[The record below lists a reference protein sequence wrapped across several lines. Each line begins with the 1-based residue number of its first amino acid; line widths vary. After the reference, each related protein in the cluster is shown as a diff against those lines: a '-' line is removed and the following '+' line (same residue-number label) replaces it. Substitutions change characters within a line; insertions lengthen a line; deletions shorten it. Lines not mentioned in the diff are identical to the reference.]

1 MTPGKGGRSGGGVQ
15 PLPVP
20 LAERA
25 VEDGVADGDGG
36 VEDVQRRRDGL
47 HDDLRLVAAHDEEGK
62 EDGEDT
68 AGDDDAV
75 GHAREDGEG
84 KAEAEEV
91 GPVVLHVG
99 KALVELEALVEPF
112 VLEGIQREEQAQ
124 VHHVH
129 CVA

>member
-1 MTPGKGGRSGGGVQ
+1 MF
-15 PLPVP
+15 LP
-20 LAERA
+20 EGA

-36 VEDVQRRRDGL
+36 VEDVERRGDGL
-47 HDDLRLVAAHDEEGK
+47 HDDLGLVAADDEERE
-62 EDGEDT
+62 EDGEDA
-68 AGDDDAV
+68 AGDDDALR
-75 GHAREDGEG
+75 HAGEDGEG

-99 KALVELEALVEPF
+99 KALMELEALVEPF

>member
-1 MTPGKGGRSGGGVQ
+1 MASGKGGRSGRGV
-15 PLPVP
+15 PVP

-25 VEDGVADGDGG
+25 VEDGVTDGDGG

-91 GPVVLHVG
+91 GPVVLHIG
-99 KALVELEALVEPF
+99 KALVKFQALVEPLVF
-112 VLEGIQREEQAQ
+112 KGI
-124 VHHVH
+124 
-129 CVA
+129 